1 MRIVEWIRASQAILF
16 EASIL
21 PAIVGTAAA
30 IHGGAPFRAVPL
42 GLILLSLIGI
52 QAGANLLK
60 GYFEGRDR
68 SSPPS
73 SPGSWFAFDSAAAVH
88 LTRDPRTVLR
98 LGRLSFAIGV
108 GAGLLLVLLTM
119 NLALLFFGIAGAV
132 LAWSYSSPPLQL
144 SYRGVG
150 EISTFLAFGPI
161 MTVGA
166 TVAFG
171 GAGIRDSLF
180 ASVVLGLLASA
191 ISFARY
197 FPNRAEDSEK
207 GKRTPV
213 TSLGFPGARR
223 LFLGLLASAIS
234 FARYFPNRAEDSEK
248 GKRTPVTSLGFPGA
262 RRLFLG
268 LPLLPVPFGIIWWFF
283 GGGVLWILLTVAFW
297 IAILRA
303 FPKEETASRF
313 DRAIAWTVAA
323 HAFVGLAI
331 VVDLFA
337 GL

>member
-73 SPGSWFAFDSAAAVH
+73 SPGSWFAFDSAAA
-88 LTRDPRTVLR
+88 
-98 LGRLSFAIGV
+98 
-108 GAGLLLVLLTM
+108 VLLTM

-223 LFLGLLASAIS
+223 LFLGL
-234 FARYFPNRAEDSEK
+234 
-248 GKRTPVTSLGFPGA
+248 
-262 RRLFLG
+262 
-268 LPLLPVPFGIIWWFF
+268 PLLPVPFGFIWWFF

>member
-1 MRIVEWIRASQAILF
+1 MRVTEWIRASQAILF

-21 PAIVGTAAA
+21 PAIVGTAAS
-30 IHGGAPFRAVPL
+30 IHGGAPFQAVSL
-42 GLILLSLIGI
+42 GLILLSLVGI

-68 SSPPS
+68 SSPS
-73 SPGSWFAFDSAAAVH
+73 SPGSWFAFDSAAAVN
-88 LTRDPRTVLR
+88 LARDPRTVLR
-98 LGRLSFAIGV
+98 LGRLSFAIGI
-108 GAGLLLVLLTM
+108 GAGLLLVLITR
-119 NLALLFFGIAGAV
+119 NLALLLFGIAGAG

-150 EISTFLAFGPI
+150 EVSTFLAFGPI

-180 ASVVLGLLASA
+180 ASVVLGFLASA

-197 FPNRAEDSEK
+197 FPNRVEDSDK

-213 TSLGFPGARR
+213 TILGFRGARR
-223 LFLGLLASAIS
+223 LFL
-234 FARYFPNRAEDSEK
+234 
-248 GKRTPVTSLGFPGA
+248 V
-262 RRLFLG
+262 
-268 LPLLPVPFGIIWWFF
+268 LPLLPVPFGIVWWFF
-283 GGGVLWILLTVAFW
+283 GGGVLWILLTLAFW
-297 IAILRA
+297 IAIVRA

-323 HAFVGLAI
+323 HALVGLAI
-331 VVDLFA
+331 VAALFF

>member
-1 MRIVEWIRASQAILF
+1 MRVTEWIRASQAILF

-21 PAIVGTAAA
+21 PAIVGTAAS
-30 IHGGAPFRAVPL
+30 IHGGAPFQAVSL
-42 GLILLSLIGI
+42 GLILLSLVGI

-68 SSPPS
+68 SSPS

-180 ASVVLGLLASA
+180 ASV
-191 ISFARY
+191 
-197 FPNRAEDSEK
+197 
-207 GKRTPV
+207 
-213 TSLGFPGARR
+213 
-223 LFLGLLASAIS
+223 
-234 FARYFPNRAEDSEK
+234 
-248 GKRTPVTSLGFPGA
+248 
-262 RRLFLG
+262 FLG

-283 GGGVLWILLTVAFW
+283 GGGVLWILLAVAFW